1 MARKIPLAA
10 AVAAT
15 GIWAAVVLANDV
27 NSGHNVSTPAPP
39 PAFIVTSP
47 PRVAIVPGTDVYRVP
62 SASFNLFLFGGRYYS
77 FHNGAWFLAPS
88 YNGPWKLITAERVPK
103 PVRAVPASYYRIPPG
118 EGAHAGVASTL
129 PGHAK
134 GPKSKKGGED

>member
-1 MARKIPLAA
+1 
-10 AVAAT
+10 
-15 GIWAAVVLANDV
+15 
-27 NSGHNVSTPAPP
+27 
-39 PAFIVTSP
+39 
-47 PRVAIVPGTDVYRVP
+47 VPGTDVYRVP

-88 YNGPWKLITAERVPK
+88 YNGPWKLITTERVPK

-118 EGAHAGVASTL
+118 EGAHAGVASAL